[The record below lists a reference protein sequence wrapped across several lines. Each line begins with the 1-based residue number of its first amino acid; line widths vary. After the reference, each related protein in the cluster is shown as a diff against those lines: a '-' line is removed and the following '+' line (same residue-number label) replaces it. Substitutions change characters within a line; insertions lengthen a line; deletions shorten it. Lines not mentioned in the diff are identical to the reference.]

1 MSNKRVY
8 FFGGKEAEGNGSM
21 RNLLGGKGANL
32 AEMCTLGM
40 PVPAG
45 FTITTECCTEYYNL
59 GCKYPAELEKEV
71 NDALSRAESM
81 MGRKFGD
88 KDNPLLVS
96 SVPAHARPCPA

>member
-1 MSNKRVY
+1 
-8 FFGGKEAEGNGSM
+8 M

-59 GCKYPAELEKEV
+59 GCKYPADLEKEV
-71 NDALSRAESM
+71 NDALARAEKM

-88 KDNPLLVS
+88 KAS
-96 SVPAHARPCPA
+96 YPAAPEHAHPCPE